1 MQTYNFLLAKYKN
14 LNSEEDFV
22 NDYSYRNIQKLK
34 SKISLTSKIKKPKF
48 YEINKRVENF
58 ESLKMGSEKVLH
70 EFQNLYIHKF
80 LLNEN
85 EKQKETKNSFNT
97 FEIKQ
102 KLRPNFKMFND
113 NKIKNKKEKE
123 DTYKS
128 LIKIIKNINIKDEK
142 FRRSQSRSQSRIMKL
157 YPRSSSKSFRKS
169 IFNISERNKHLAYQY
184 LKQGE
189 KFLSNSIESAKNK
202 PIRIFKEKSK
212 LSLLKQI
219 SSKIINDKITQTLKL
234 SEKKNKQSSFNLYNK
249 TNQRIKS
256 GFKLEES
263 KSCFDIYNKN
273 NNISSRNRRY
283 IELSKNICNLSD
295 AMVIHKKY
303 FINSITKEI
312 KAKKL
317 PKKIRTKNINQL
329 LHILDNIFLMNSKV
343 FLIN

>member
-80 LLNEN
+80 L
-85 EKQKETKNSFNT
+85 
-97 FEIKQ
+97 
-102 KLRPNFKMFND
+102 
-113 NKIKNKKEKE
+113 
-123 DTYKS
+123 YKS
-128 LIKIIKNINIKDEK
+128 LIKIIKNINNKDEK

-219 SSKIINDKITQTLKL
+219 SSKIIHDKITQTLKL

-283 IELSKNICNLSD
+283 IELSKNISNLSV

-317 PKKIRTKNINQL
+317 PKKIRTKNINL
-329 LHILDNIFLMNSKV
+329 SKRP
-343 FLIN
+343 LSSLEKYYLRYGAID